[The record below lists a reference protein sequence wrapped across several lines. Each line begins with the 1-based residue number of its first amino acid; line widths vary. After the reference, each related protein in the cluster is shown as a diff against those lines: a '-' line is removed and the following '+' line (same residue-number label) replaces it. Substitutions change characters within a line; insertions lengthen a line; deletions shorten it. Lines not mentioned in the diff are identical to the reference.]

1 MDNSVT
7 ILVNSCDKYE
17 DAWEPFFKLLKIQ
30 WPECENYKIVLSTET
45 KAYNCSF
52 LDVKTVNVKGNLSWS
67 SRLKNTLEQ
76 IETEYV
82 LFFLEDFFLL
92 EKVRTDIFTK
102 AFELIESDK
111 RIGLITFSKRR
122 YGSTFPDKTDYDKCF
137 IEQPKSVKNRTNVLV
152 GLWRKEY
159 FLKLLYGD
167 ENPWEYEKNS
177 NIRSRFAGY
186 KIFTQDYNYSPATF
200 RYCMNPVDGFG
211 ITQGKWLHK
220 NKELFESYGINNV
233 DYANLGVFDKVIT
246 YEDISAD
253 NTKRREEEKKKRQKY
268 LKKASLPIRIKEY
281 LYEKYKII
289 KKSKIITTFNYWKI
303 CLKYFIYYKFK

>member
-1 MDNSVT
+1 MDNKVT

-17 DAWEPFFKLLKIQ
+17 DAWEPFFRLLRIH

-45 KAYNCSF
+45 KSYNCSF
-52 LDVKTVNVKGNLSWS
+52 LDVKTVNANGNQSWS
-67 SRLKNTLEQ
+67 ARLKSTLGQ

-92 EKVRTDIFTK
+92 EKVRTDIFDK
-102 AFELIESDK
+102 ALELIESDK
-111 RIGLITFSKRR
+111 KVGLITFSKRR
-122 YGSTFPDKTDYDKCF
+122 YGSTFPDKTDYERCF

-200 RYCMNPVDGFG
+200 RYCMNPADGYG
-211 ITQGKWLHK
+211 ITQGKWLCK
-220 NKELFESYGINNV
+220 NKELFELYGINNV
-233 DYANLGVFDKVIT
+233 NYGNLGLLEEVT
-246 YEDISAD
+246 YEDLSRKD
-253 NTKRREEEKKKRQKY
+253 NEKNSIKAEQQKQYLKNEMFTVRVKEALYQLKKKAEKLKVNQQIKY
-268 LKKASLPIRIKEY
+268 CKL
-281 LYEKYKII
+281 
-289 KKSKIITTFNYWKI
+289 
-303 CLKYFIYYKFK
+303 CVKYFIYYKK